1 MRRLFGALILGL
13 ATALPAGA
21 ADLVLR
27 AADTHP
33 YGYPTVQSVQHMGEL
48 LAQSTGGRIR
58 ISMYPGRQLG
68 EEWDTLEQTVFG
80 AVDINR
86 VFLAALQNVAPE
98 TIIPSLPF
106 LFRSEEHRDHVLY
119 GPVGDE
125 ILASLEPFGLI
136 GLTFY
141 ESGSRNFYNTRR
153 PILTPDDLQ
162 GMRIRVP
169 NSDMNVAMIELLG
182 GNATPLELGQVY
194 EALRN
199 GTVDGAE
206 NNWPSYADTRHFEVA
221 PYYSLTGHS
230 MTPEILVMSKL
241 TWDKLTPEDQAR
253 VRQAARESARYMAT
267 LWALKGQATRRMTC
281 RTEKP
286 SAGHCNPFT
295 SGSRARPGWPILS
308 AVRRKRNERSRYWQ
322 ARALCRTGQAAGEG
336 G

>member
-1 MRRLFGALILGL
+1 MHRLFLAAAVSLMAGL
-13 ATALPAGA
+13 APLAA

-33 YGYPTVQSVQHMGEL
+33 YGYPTVKSVQHMGEL
-48 LAQSTGGRIR
+48 LEKSTEGRIR

-106 LFRSEEHRDHVLY
+106 LFRSEEHRDRVLY

-125 ILASLEPFGLI
+125 ILASLEPYGLI

-153 PILTPDDLQ
+153 PILTPADLQ
-162 GMRIRVP
+162 GLRIRVP

-182 GNATPLELGQVY
+182 GNATPMELGQVY
-194 EALRN
+194 EGLRN

-221 PYYSLTGHS
+221 PFYSLTGHS

-241 TWDKLTPEDQAR
+241 TWDKLSPEDQKR
-253 VRQAARESARYMAT
+253 VREAARQSARYMAT
-267 LWALKGQATRRMTC
+267 LWKAQVQEARERVEGAGNKVNDVPDREAFRRALQPLYERF
-281 RTEKP
+281 
-286 SAGHCNPFT
+286 AGTP
-295 SGSRARPGWPILS
+295 RLADL
-308 AVRRKRNERSRYWQ
+308 VRRAEE
-322 ARALCRTGQAAGEG
+322 TE
-336 G
+336 